1 MLVYGSYLNGLVE
14 VRVGDLAV
22 GSGGLLLNEVDL
34 AEVHGEAGGVEVLPI
49 GHGPGQVLVVVHQG
63 HEPGLDEAVEA
74 VQVVPKNITNV
85 VSSLSKANDS
95 YEQPPLILFCPS
107 SICNNL
113 MVSMDKNIPSDGP
126 SNIEHHH
133 TNQEARNVCCA

>member
-74 VQVVPKNITNV
+74 VQVVPKKITNA
-85 VSSLSKANDS
+85 VSSLSKANDRGILGSS
-95 YEQPPLILFCPS
+95 YEQPPIILFCPS
-107 SICNNL
+107 SVCNN
-113 MVSMDKNIPSDGP
+113 
-126 SNIEHHH
+126 
-133 TNQEARNVCCA
+133 